1 MSIPAALND
10 YTKHNE
16 YDNRLNSGARD
27 APRGL
32 PPRGIGAHN
41 NARSMKQLEQ
51 VSLANSGSS
60 GPGAPYGNKIS
71 IMQKPVRASQNLP

>member
-10 YTKHNE
+10 YAKHNE

-32 PPRGIGAHN
+32 PPRGIGPHN
-41 NARSMKQLEQ
+41 NARSMKQLD
-51 VSLANSGSS
+51 
-60 GPGAPYGNKIS
+60 
-71 IMQKPVRASQNLP
+71 